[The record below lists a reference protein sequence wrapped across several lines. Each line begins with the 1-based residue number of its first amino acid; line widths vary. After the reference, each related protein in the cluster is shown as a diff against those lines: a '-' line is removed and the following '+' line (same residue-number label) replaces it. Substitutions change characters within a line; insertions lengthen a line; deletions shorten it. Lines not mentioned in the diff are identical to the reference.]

1 MSHLNDNLF
10 QNVTKKLSPT
20 TYDTKDTTIH
30 KAQLPQEK
38 KHEIIEEIIVEHPVI
53 EVQNKEFTGAI
64 DKILIT
70 HRDTRLALFLMSW

>member
-30 KAQLPQEK
+30 KAQLP
-38 KHEIIEEIIVEHPVI
+38 
-53 EVQNKEFTGAI
+53 
-64 DKILIT
+64 
-70 HRDTRLALFLMSW
+70 